1 MIKFYYFKFSKKN
14 DLGFPYTY
22 DKLLSKHQFYNS
34 YQILMNVNKK
44 FGGFARLHYIN
55 KNTYELGDFFIIP
68 ELRGKK
74 YKGKKYYQH
83 LMDEVLKYS
92 KKVNKNANKITLA
105 VDSKHI
111 PAIKVYEKNNFTK
124 FTQKK
129 PILKSTKKTKFQY
142 MLRII

>member
-14 DLGFPYTY
+14 DLGVPYTY
-22 DKLLSKHQFYNS
+22 KKLLSSHQFYNS
-34 YQILMNVNKK
+34 HQIMMMVNNK
-44 FGGFARLHYIN
+44 FGGFARLHYID
-55 KNTYELGDFFIIP
+55 KNTYELGDFFIM
-68 ELRGKK
+68 EQLRGKK

-92 KKVNKNANKITLA
+92 KKVNKNTKKITLA
-105 VDSKHI
+105 VDSKNI

-129 PILKSTKKTKFQY
+129 PILKSTKKIKFQY
-142 MLRII
+142 MLRTI